1 MDDELL
7 RALGR
12 AQRHQ
17 DPMPTP
23 VPTDPNAETP
33 GAADALTRPLDEAE
47 RASVLDA
54 VFGQLDAEAPAEAGV
69 EGAPSV
75 AAEAAPVVAIAPS
88 SSRGR
93 VMGAIAVLVAMAAAL
108 VLWFGRP
115 TAVVAELPSYA
126 LTELRGG
133 IAEMRSEPN
142 AVDRVVDLP
151 LRGKI
156 ELVVTPA
163 VASAEPLVVDLVA
176 QGEGRPDRMAR
187 VKAETSTSGA
197 VRLSGV
203 LTEMID
209 LEPGAWTITVVVS
222 PAAAAP
228 GDVEA
233 ALTGVAGRRVVF
245 RVALRGE

>member
-23 VPTDPNAETP
+23 VPTEPNADTP
-33 GAADALTRPLDEAE
+33 GVADALTRPLDEAE

-54 VFGQLDAEAPAEAGV
+54 VFGQLDAEPPAD
-69 EGAPSV
+69 
-75 AAEAAPVVAIAPS
+75 AAVEAAPAIAITPVVAVVPSS

-93 VMGAIAVLVAMAAAL
+93 VMGAVAVLVAIAAAL

-115 TAVVAELPSYA
+115 AASVAELPSYA

-133 IAEMRSEPN
+133 ISEMRAEPG
-142 AVDRVVDLP
+142 AIDRVVDLP
-151 LRGKI
+151 RRGTI
-156 ELVVTPA
+156 TLVVTPA

-176 QGEGRPDRMAR
+176 EGEGRAPRMAR
-187 VKAETSTSGA
+187 VQAETSKSGA

-228 GDVEA
+228 GDVEE
-233 ALTGVAGRRVVF
+233 ALSSAAGRRVTF

>member
-1 MDDELL
+1 
-7 RALGR
+7 
-12 AQRHQ
+12 
-17 DPMPTP
+17 MPTP

-54 VFGQLDAEAPAEAGV
+54 VFGQLDAEPPADAGV
-69 EGAPSV
+69 EGAPAIAIASDV
-75 AAEAAPVVAIAPS
+75 APVAAPVVVVPS

-93 VMGAIAVLVAMAAAL
+93 VMGAVAVLVAIAAVV

-115 TAVVAELPSYA
+115 TAPVAELPAYA

-133 IAEMRSEPN
+133 ISEMRSEPG

-151 LRGKI
+151 RRGKI

-176 QGEGRPDRMAR
+176 QGEGRAARMAR
-187 VKAETSTSGA
+187 VQAETSKSGA

-228 GDVEA
+228 GDVEE
-233 ALTGVAGRRVVF
+233 ALTGAAGRRVVF
-245 RVALRGE
+245 RVKVRARE